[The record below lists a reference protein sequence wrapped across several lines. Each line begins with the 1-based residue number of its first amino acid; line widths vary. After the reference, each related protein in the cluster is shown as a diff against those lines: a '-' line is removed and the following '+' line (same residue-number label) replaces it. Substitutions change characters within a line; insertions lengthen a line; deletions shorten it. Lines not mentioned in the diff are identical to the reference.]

1 MIGVGIIGYGM
12 ATKVFHRPLIETVE
26 GLKIVGVL
34 RRNATEKIDLP
45 LVTDLSDFLALPEL
59 QIVVITTPNESHFP
73 LAKACLEAGKAV
85 VLDKPFTVT
94 TREGDELVA
103 VAKEKN
109 LLLTVFHNRRYDGD
123 FLVIQQLLR
132 DKTLGRLVSFEST
145 FDRFRP
151 NLRAGAWREGEQPGA
166 GILYDLGPHLID
178 QALLLFG
185 GPQAVFAQVRVE
197 RDGKPADDAFD
208 LNLIY
213 DGLKVLLRASMLAS
227 VPRPRFLLQ
236 GTKGSY
242 VKYDL
247 DEQERLLKSGA
258 RPLDPN
264 WNKAQNQS
272 GKLVLQRDHEV
283 VTSEVATPLGD
294 YRRFYVN
301 VRDAMLGKTPLD
313 VPAEAGVESVRIIE
327 AAFESSRKQQV
338 IMLSAAGK
346 ASPAHSTTHRA

>member
-12 ATKVFHRPLIETVE
+12 ATKVFHRPLIESVE
-26 GLKIVGVL
+26 GLKIRGVF
-34 RRNATEKIDLP
+34 RRSAAEQIDVP
-45 LVTDLSDFLALPEL
+45 LVTRLEDLLALPDL
-59 QIVVITTPNESHFP
+59 QLAVITTPNESHFP
-73 LAKACLEAGKAV
+73 LAKACLNAGKAV

-94 TREGDELVA
+94 ACEGEELVA
-103 VAKEKN
+103 LAKEKG

-132 DKTLGRLVSFEST
+132 DATLGRLVSLEST

-151 NLRAGAWREGEQPGA
+151 ELRANAWREGSQPGA

-178 QALLLFG
+178 QALVLFG
-185 GPQAVFAQVRVE
+185 QPQAVFALVRIE
-197 RDGKPADDAFD
+197 RDGGVVDDAFD
-208 LNLIY
+208 LNLY
-213 DGLKVLLRASMLAS
+213 FDGVKVLLRASMLAP

-236 GTKGSY
+236 GAKGSY

-264 WNKAQNQS
+264 WNKAQNQP

-283 VTSEVATPLGD
+283 VTSELPTPLGE
-294 YRRFYVN
+294 YRRFYLN
-301 VRDAMLGKTPLD
+301 VRDTLLGKSALD
-313 VPAEAGVESVRIIE
+313 IPAEAGVESVRIIE
-327 AAFESSRKQQV
+327 AAFASSRTRQV
-338 IMLSAAGK
+338 IRL
-346 ASPAHSTTHRA
+346 

>member
-12 ATKVFHRPLIETVE
+12 ATKVFHRPLIESVE

-34 RRNATEKIDLP
+34 RRNARETIDLP
-45 LVTDLSDFLALPEL
+45 LVTDLQAFLALPGL
-59 QIVVITTPNESHFP
+59 QLVVVTTPNESHFP

-85 VLDKPFTVT
+85 VVDKPFTVT
-94 TREGDELVA
+94 AAEGEELVA
-103 VAKEKN
+103 VAKKKN

-123 FLVIQQLLR
+123 FVVIQQLLQ

-151 NLRAGAWREGEQPGA
+151 GLRPGAWREQDQPGA
-166 GILYDLGPHLID
+166 GIFYDLGPHLID
-178 QALLLFG
+178 QVLMLFG
-185 GPQAVFAQVRVE
+185 TPQALFAQIRLE
-197 RDGKPADDAFD
+197 REGVAIDDAFD
-208 LNLIY
+208 LTMIY
-213 DGLKVLLRASMLAS
+213 ADLKVLLRASMLAS

-247 DEQERLLKSGA
+247 DEQERLLKSGV

-264 WNKAQNQS
+264 WNKAQNEP
-272 GKLVLQRDHEV
+272 GKLVVQRDHEV
-283 VTSEVATPLGD
+283 VTSELPTPLGD

-301 VRDAMLGKTPLD
+301 LRDALLGKIGLD
-313 VPAEAGVESVRIIE
+313 IPAEAGVDSVRIIE
-327 AAFESSRKQQV
+327 AAFESSRRRQV
-338 IMLSAAGK
+338 VTL
-346 ASPAHSTTHRA
+346 

>member
-12 ATKVFHRPLIETVE
+12 ATKVFHRPLIESVD

-34 RRNATEKIDLP
+34 RRDTAEKLDVPVFAELAK
-45 LVTDLSDFLALPEL
+45 FLALPGL
-59 QIVVITTPNESHFP
+59 QLVAITTPNESHFP
-73 LAKACLEAGKAV
+73 LAKACLEAGKSV
-85 VLDKPFTVT
+85 VVDKPFTVT
-94 TREGDELVA
+94 SQEGAELVRLA
-103 VAKEKN
+103 NAKK
-109 LLLTVFHNRRYDGD
+109 LPLTVFHNRRYDGD
-123 FLVIQQLLR
+123 FFVVQQLLR

-151 NLRAGAWREGEQPGA
+151 ELRAGAWREGQQPGA

-185 GPQAVFAQVRVE
+185 KPCGVFAQVRAE
-197 RDGKPADDAFD
+197 RDGDAADDAFD
-208 LNLIY
+208 LSLLY
-213 DGLKVLLRASMLAS
+213 DGVKALLRASMLAP

-247 DEQERLLKSGA
+247 DEQERLLKSGV

-264 WNKAQNQS
+264 WNKAQNQP
-272 GKLVLQRDHEV
+272 GKLVLQRENEV
-283 VTSEVATPLGD
+283 VTSELPTPLGD

-301 VRDAMLGKTPLD
+301 IRDVLLGNAKLD
-313 VPAEAGVESVRIIE
+313 IPAEAGVESVRIIE
-327 AAFESSRKQQV
+327 AAFASSRTRQV
-338 IMLSAAGK
+338 VRL
-346 ASPAHSTTHRA
+346 